1 MAERQLS
8 ESFVHAL
15 LECQDRLHA
24 YIVALVMNQDEAND
38 ILQNTNV
45 VVCQQADRLPEIK
58 NFTAWACRIAY
69 FEVLSSRKRQKRD
82 KLLFDADL
90 LDLIAEEIPRHLE
103 KVDLYQNLLDRCLAE
118 LSDAQ
123 RELILRRYGRGGSI
137 PELAQELGRPIG
149 SVQQTL
155 YRIRTTLMRC
165 VQRKMRD
172 EL

>member
-8 ESFVHAL
+8 EPFVHAL

-24 YIVALVMNQDEAND
+24 YIVALVMDQDEAND

-45 VVCQQADRLPEIK
+45 VLCQQADRLPEIK

-103 KVDLYQNLLDRCLAE
+103 KVGLYQNLLNRCLAE
-118 LSDAQ
+118 LSDVQ
-123 RELILRRYGRGGSI
+123 REMIFRRVWPWRLDPGTCPRVGPADRFSSADPLPHPHHPDAMYS
-137 PELAQELGRPIG
+137 AQNEG
-149 SVQQTL
+149 
-155 YRIRTTLMRC
+155 
-165 VQRKMRD
+165 
-172 EL
+172 